1 MIFTGR
7 SCSLKLIVKQGMLR
21 IIRALLTHS
30 IWLQRDPKGE
40 ENAFHSQKNIAI
52 YKEGPP
58 LRSFYNRSCQISR
71 KNAWKYF
78 QHERSPVPREHA
90 IFKPGTFKYTQTSR
104 HTAPTT
110 HHTINAMS
118 PYEKSQKLI
127 IPLSEREHCNQRDN
141 QGRLNV

>member
-21 IIRALLTHS
+21 IIRALRTHS

-40 ENAFHSQKNIAI
+40 EKAFHSQKNIAI
-52 YKEGPP
+52 YRGPP
-58 LRSFYNRSCQISR
+58 PRSFYNRSCHISR
-71 KNAWKYF
+71 KNARKYF
-78 QHERSPVPREHA
+78 RHERSPQPRKHA
-90 IFKPGTFKYTQTSR
+90 IFKTGTFKYPQTSR

-110 HHTINAMS
+110 RHTINAMS

-127 IPLSEREHCNQRDN
+127 IPVSVREH
-141 QGRLNV
+141 